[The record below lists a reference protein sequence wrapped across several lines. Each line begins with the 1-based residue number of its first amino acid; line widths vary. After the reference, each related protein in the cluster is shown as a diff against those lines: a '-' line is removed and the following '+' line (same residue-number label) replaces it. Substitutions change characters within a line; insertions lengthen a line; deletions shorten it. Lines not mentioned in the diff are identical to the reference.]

1 MTHKILFVVAHPDDE
16 SLWIGGIL
24 NFLSNREEVEPY
36 VLCATGRHHPER
48 YKEFESVMNLIG
60 IDNWYVANENVPE
73 LGGCRFLSDL
83 EESFNSGLESLGLK
97 LEDIDVLITHPFH
110 GDEHRNGQH
119 SQMFAVLFN
128 FCQRNNIS
136 FGFFST
142 IIIRYYLMKPLL
154 MSMKRDGGT
163 HLINY
168 SSCESIPH
176 TGYGHHIVDCS
187 TITPK
192 YFYQFKIDSKIKSEM
207 LSLYKSINQEE
218 HQRGYASWD
227 SDVEG
232 VYFMSAKAALPFST
246 VCSHMNVPAGNDIC
260 GMPFGS

>member
-1 MTHKILFVVAHPDDE
+1 MAHKILFVVAHPDDE

-60 IDNWYVANENVPE
+60 INNWYVGDEDIPE
-73 LGGCRFLSDL
+73 RGGIPLHEFPK
-83 EESFNSGLESLGLK
+83 SFVNGLESLELNP
-97 LEDIDVLITHPFH
+97 EDIDVIITHPFH
-110 GDEHRNGQH
+110 GDEHLNGQH
-119 SQMFAVLFN
+119 AQLFAGLFYL
-128 FCQRNNIS
+128 CKDKDVP

-142 IIIRYYLMKPLL
+142 VVIRYYSLKPLL
-154 MSMKRDGGT
+154 MHMKRDGGT

-187 TITPK
+187 TITPE
-192 YFYQFKIDSKIKSEM
+192 YFYQFKVDSKIKSEM

-218 HQRGYASWD
+218 HQKGYASWD

-232 VYFMSAKAALPFST
+232 VYFMSAKAASPFLKI
-246 VCSHMNVPAGNDIC
+246 CDNMDVPAGNPIC

>member
-1 MTHKILFVVAHPDDE
+1 MAHKILFVVAHPDDE

-60 IDNWYVANENVPE
+60 IDNWYVADEDIPERGGIPLNEFPK
-73 LGGCRFLSDL
+73 
-83 EESFNSGLESLGLK
+83 SFVNGLESLELNP
-97 LEDIDVLITHPFH
+97 EDIDVIITHPFH
-110 GDEHRNGQH
+110 GDEHLHGQH
-119 SQMFAVLFN
+119 AQLFAGLFYL
-128 FCQRNNIS
+128 CKDKGVP

-142 IIIRYYLMKPLL
+142 VVIRYYSLKPLL
-154 MSMKRDGGT
+154 MHMKRDGRT

-218 HQRGYASWD
+218 HQKGYASWD

-232 VYFMSAKAALPFST
+232 IYFMDEKAARPFFKIYDN
-246 VCSHMNVPAGNDIC
+246 MDAPAGNAIC